1 MAKVAQQM
9 VEQAGID
16 VKELVDKLVR
26 AASAEFTTYYYY
38 TILRVN
44 AIGMEGEGLKEII
57 EDARL
62 EDRNHFE
69 ALIPRIYELG
79 GEIPRDIRDFANMA
93 ACPDAYL
100 PDAFRRQDQSTH
112 SEPSERNNPGI
123 GSGVGYAQP
132 QESRQAVLEV
142 TQSVQQGDI
151 RPLLNVLVEAER
163 CAIRVYTDLCNMT
176 FGKDHRTYELALA
189 ILNEEIEHE
198 AWFSEFLG
206 DGPSGH
212 FRRSAPGESPYT
224 SRFLIVPHNGHM

>member
-1 MAKVAQQM
+1 MAKIAQE
-9 VEQAGID
+9 VVRNAGVD
-16 VKELVDKLVR
+16 VDELLKKLVR

-44 AIGMEGEGLKEII
+44 AIGFEGEGLKEII

-79 GEIPRDIRDFANMA
+79 GEIPRDIRAFADDA

-100 PDAFRRQDQSTH
+100 PA
-112 SEPSERNNPGI
+112 NPKDMK
-123 GSGVGYAQP
+123 
-132 QESRQAVLEV
+132 EMLM
-142 TQSVQQGDI
+142 
-151 RPLLNVLVEAER
+151 VLVEAER
-163 CAIRVYTDLCNMT
+163 CAIRVYTEICNMT
-176 FGKDHRTYELALA
+176 FGKDHRTYELSLA

-198 AWFSEFLG
+198 AWFSEYLG

-212 FRRSAPGESPYT
+212 FRRGTPGESPYT
-224 SRFLIVPHNGHM
+224 SRFMVVPNGHHR